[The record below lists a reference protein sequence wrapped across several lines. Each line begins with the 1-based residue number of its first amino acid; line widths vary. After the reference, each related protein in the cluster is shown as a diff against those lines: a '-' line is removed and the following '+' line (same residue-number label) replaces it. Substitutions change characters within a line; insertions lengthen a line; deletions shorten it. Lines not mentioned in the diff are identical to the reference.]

1 VSVNGDL
8 RHLEAPAPLVRH
20 RELVSRGVHEAVDR
34 LPALIRRPV
43 AYHLGWE
50 DRDGQPVQGDGGKA
64 LRPAIALVAAEAVG
78 GRAGDALPGAVAVE
92 LVHNFS
98 LLHDDVMD
106 GDLERRHRPTVW
118 ATFDVATAVVAGDA
132 LMTLAQQLLLEGE
145 TEASRR
151 AAAELT
157 RATAEMIEGQAEDL
171 SFERR
176 QEVRE
181 DESLAMSA
189 HKTAA
194 LISCAA
200 AMGAMLGGG
209 SDPSVDALRRFG
221 RHLGLAFQ
229 AVDDVLG
236 IWGEPAVTGKPA
248 ANDLRQHKKSMP
260 VVRALSVGGPA
271 TAHLHGV
278 LDQETELTDEAV
290 NAALV
295 ALEEAEARRW
305 TLEVADRNLAS
316 ALDALDGADLR
327 PDPVRELAEIARFV
341 TGRDF

>member
-1 VSVNGDL
+1 VSANGDL
-8 RHLEAPAPLVRH
+8 RHLEAPAALVRH
-20 RELVSRGVHEAVDR
+20 RELVSRGLHDAVDR
-34 LPALIRRPV
+34 LPALIRGPV

-50 DRDGQPVQGDGGKA
+50 GRDGQPVQGDGGKA

-78 GRAGDALPGAVAVE
+78 GRAEDALSGAVAVE
-92 LVHNFS
+92 LIHNFS

-106 GDLERRHRPTVW
+106 GDRERRHRPTVW

-132 LMTLAQQLLLEGE
+132 LMTLAQQLLLDDGSDR
-145 TEASRR
+145 ARR
-151 AAAELT
+151 AAIELA

-176 QEVRE
+176 REVRE

-200 AMGAMLGGG
+200 AVGAILGGG
-209 SDPSVDALRRFG
+209 SDPSVGALRAYG

-248 ANDLRQHKKSMP
+248 ANDLRQHKKSLP
-260 VVRALSVGGPA
+260 VVRALSIGGPA

-278 LDQETELTDEAV
+278 LDQQTELTEGAV
-290 NAALV
+290 DAALA

-316 ALDALDGADLR
+316 ALESLAGADLR
-327 PDPVRELAEIARFV
+327 PDAVVELGEIARFV